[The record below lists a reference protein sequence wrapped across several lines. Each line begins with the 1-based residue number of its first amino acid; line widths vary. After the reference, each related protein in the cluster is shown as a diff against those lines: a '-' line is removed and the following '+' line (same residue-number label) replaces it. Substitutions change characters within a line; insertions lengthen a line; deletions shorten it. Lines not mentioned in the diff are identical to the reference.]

1 MERHDSTRRRFLGGA
16 ALTASLAATAAP
28 ANAAKPKP
36 APKANTRVLGAND
49 RINVAF
55 IGNGMQFY
63 GLLDRGF
70 KARKDQE
77 NDFDYAAVC
86 DVWEPRLKHAQ
97 EATKA
102 EKTYRDYREIIARPD
117 IDGVVIAVPDH
128 WHYPMASEA
137 LLAGKDVYLEKP
149 MTYTIPEAAK
159 LNDLV
164 GETKRVLQVG
174 GTGPSTRPLLEGQ
187 RVHQVR
193 QDGQD
198 PLGPDQLQP
207 QHARRHVGLPHPRRG
222 QRSLARRRGHPRQNL
237 DWNMWLG
244 PAHKRPFSAERYFR
258 WRKYWDYS
266 GGNAT
271 DLLYHRLGMMSTM
284 IGFDFPTRVTG
295 AGGIYVQKNREVP
308 DTYMTMV
315 EYPGEYAVNMIS
327 CMGNQTSA
335 PHVGVRQLGHPADRR
350 RRRWPAT
357 PWATSAA
364 PRPRAAAAAARWP
377 WCGPNASS
385 RRSSRKPTT
394 ARPKSPSSPSRA
406 TDLVDDWLDCM
417 RSRGTPV
424 YNVAARLPGDGGH
437 PAGRGFLPAGPHH
450 GVRPGHAAACSTACR
465 RTASTCPRTRRRLTG
480 RRRPE

>member
-49 RINVAF
+49 RINLAF

-70 KARKDQE
+70 KARKAGR
-77 NDFDYAAVC
+77 NDFEYAAVC

-102 EKTYRDYREIIARPD
+102 EKTYRDYHDIIARPD

-128 WHYPMASEA
+128 WHFAIASEA

-159 LNDLV
+159 LHDLV

-174 GTGPSTRPLLEGQ
+174 GSGPSTSLYWKANEYIKSGKMGKLLWGLISYNRNTREGMWDYPIPG
-187 RVHQVR
+187 VGS
-193 QDGQD
+193 DSW
-198 PLGPDQLQP
+198 PDAEVSP
-207 QHARRHVGLPHPRRG
+207 GK
-222 QRSLARRRGHPRQNL
+222 NL

-244 PAHKRPFSAERYFR
+244 PAKKRPFSAERYFR

-315 EYPGEYAVNMIS
+315 EFPGDYAVNMIS

-335 PHVGVRQLGHPADRR
+335 PMSVYCNWASLQIAEGQMAGDSMGDLRRTAPAGGGRFRQVAVVRAERQFEKEFREANGGKTEVTIEPE
-350 RRRWPAT
+350 
-357 PWATSAA
+357 TS
-364 PRPRAAAAAARWP
+364 
-377 WCGPNASS
+377 
-385 RRSSRKPTT
+385 
-394 ARPKSPSSPSRA
+394 
-406 TDLVDDWLDCM
+406 TDLIDDWLDCM
-417 RSRGTPV
+417 RNRGTPV
-424 YNVAARLPGDGGH
+424 YNSLRGYQVMVAIRLGVDSYRLGRTMAFD
-437 PAGRGFLPAGPHH
+437 PA
-450 GVRPGHAAACSTACR
+450 
-465 RTASTCPRTRRRLTG
+465 TRRVLDRVPPHREYL
-480 RRRPE
+480 PKDA